1 MSNISSAEQRLVQA
15 VQDLEPEIIDFA
27 SRLVSAP
34 SILGNEAG
42 AVQVMDD
49 ELSKLGLAPTR
60 VPIDPD
66 KLADHPGFAPVPWS
80 YENKECVVA
89 IRAQDA
95 PGGRSLLFNG
105 HLDVVSPEPVDFW
118 DFDPFAPF
126 VRGGWLHGRG
136 SGDMKSGVS
145 AMTYALHA
153 VHKAGFGLSAPV
165 SVEGV
170 IEEECTGNGAL
181 ACLLA
186 GYDAQAVL
194 IPEPF
199 GPTLLTDQVGV
210 LWFKIR
216 ILGMPSHVQA
226 APAGTNAIEKSFVLI
241 KALRDLE
248 ENLNQEN
255 VPSAYA
261 QHIHPLNFNPGM
273 LSGGDWPSTVPAW
286 SEMDCRLSFYPGMSY
301 LEIQDRVK
309 RTVLEAADKD
319 PWLQNNP
326 PQVEFYGFRS
336 EGHSVSTDLPALQ
349 LLGSCHQDLTGEPAN
364 RYISTCTTDLRAFC
378 LYGQGQATC
387 FGPVAE
393 NIHAAN
399 ERVRLDSVLHTA
411 KAYALFMARWCGL
424 VE

>member
-1 MSNISSAEQRLVQA
+1 VQA
-15 VQDLEPEIIDFA
+15 VQDLEPEIIDLV
-27 SRLVSAP
+27 SRLVAAP
-34 SILGNEAG
+34 STLGNEAG
-42 AVQVMDD
+42 AIQVMDD
-49 ELSKLGLAPTR
+49 ELTKLGLSPIR

-66 KLADHPGFAPVPWS
+66 RLEGHPGFAPVPWS
-80 YENKECVVA
+80 YAGKENVVA
-89 IRAQDA
+89 TRPEDA
-95 PGGRSLLFNG
+95 SGGRSLLLNG

-118 DFDPFAPF
+118 DFEPFAPF
-126 VRGGWLHGRG
+126 VRDGWLHGRG
-136 SGDMKSGVS
+136 AGDMKSGVA

-153 VHKAGFGLSAPV
+153 ISKAGFGLSAPV
-165 SVEGV
+165 TVEAV

-186 GYDAQAVL
+186 GFDAQAVL

-216 ILGMPSHVQA
+216 IKGMPSHVQA
-226 APAGTNAIEKSFVLI
+226 APAGTNAIEKSFVLMS
-241 KALRDLE
+241 ALRGLE
-248 ENLNQEN
+248 ERLNREN
-255 VPSAYA
+255 VPPAYA
-261 QHIHPLNFNPGM
+261 QHVHPLNFNPGM

-286 SEMDCRLSFYPGMSY
+286 CELHCRLSFYPGMTY
-301 LEIQDRVK
+301 PQIQERVR
-309 RTVLEAADKD
+309 RTVQEAADGD
-319 PWLQNNP
+319 PWLKENP
-326 PQVEFYGFRS
+326 PLVDFYGFRS
-336 EGHSVSTDLPALQ
+336 EGHSIRPGLPALN
-349 LLGSCHQDLTGEPAN
+349 LLSSCHQDLAGEPAT